1 MTTFQ
6 NSRAKPFAIFGLL
19 AFAALFV
26 GVAVAFR
33 LGSCGGYA
41 DWKTS
46 PYVLP
51 YPVGKTYPLYQGN
64 CTLGGHRAGYRYS
77 YDFLMPIGALVTA
90 ARAGVVSEVLDGY
103 QDGNNGTENWVK
115 VRHAD
120 GSIAAYSHLHSVLV
134 RVGEEVRAGSP
145 IGLSGNTGQ
154 TGGVPHLHF
163 QVAPCS
169 EPIRCGTLPITFRNT
184 APNPDGLQYNQN
196 YTAEAYTP

>member
-1 MTTFQ
+1 MTPKQRITFL
-6 NSRAKPFAIFGLL
+6 GLL
-19 AFAALFV
+19 LCGAMFAGLM
-26 GVAVAFR
+26 VATRSLA
-33 LGSCGGYA
+33 CGGYP

-51 YPVGKTYPLYQGN
+51 YPVGKTYPLHQGN
-64 CTLGGHRAGYRYS
+64 CSLGGHRAGYQYS
-77 YDFLMPIGALVTA
+77 YDFLMPIGELVTA

-103 QDGNNGTENWVK
+103 EDGNNTTENWVK

-120 GSIAAYSHLHSVLV
+120 GTIAAYSHLHSVLV

-163 QVAPCS
+163 HVSPCS
-169 EPIRCGTLPITFRNT
+169 EPVRCGTIAVTFRNT
-184 APNPDGLQYNQN
+184 APNPNGLQFQQE
-196 YTAEAYTP
+196 YTAQKPTP